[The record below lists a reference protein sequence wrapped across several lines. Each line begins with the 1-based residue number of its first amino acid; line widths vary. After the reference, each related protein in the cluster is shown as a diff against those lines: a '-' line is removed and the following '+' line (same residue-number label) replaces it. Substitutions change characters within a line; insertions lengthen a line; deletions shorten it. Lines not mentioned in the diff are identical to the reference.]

1 MGQVA
6 DYDGRDKQKSSR
18 EVNAIMID
26 VPIPMKLNHR
36 PKYKGLP
43 IPFIVQYYRGVPDFR
58 VTDPNKWQTCVEEKR
73 CGLCGLK
80 HESGRPLF
88 FIGGSI
94 SHETRLFTDPPMHF
108 ECARYAMK
116 VCPFL
121 YLKDKTYVVDRP
133 GDEDKPRETNELM
146 HDKTRMGLFKAAS
159 CWAIEARYESGRKP
173 HKLIQA
179 SPWISVEWFDEIE
192 GHYGRE

>member
-1 MGQVA
+1 MM
-6 DYDGRDKQKSSR
+6 D
-18 EVNAIMID
+18 I
-26 VPIPMKLNHR
+26 PIPMKLRHR

-43 IPFIVQYYRGVPDFR
+43 VPYIVQYYGGVPDFR
-58 VTDPNKWQTCVEEKR
+58 VTDPNKWDKCVEDKR

-88 FIGGSI
+88 FIGGHL
-94 SHETRLFTDPPMHF
+94 SHETRLFTDPGMHF

-121 YLKDKTYVVDRP
+121 YLKDKGYVTGRA
-133 GDEDKPRETNELM
+133 GDEDKPRVTNEFM
-146 HDKTRMGLFKAAS
+146 EEKTRMGLFKAAS
-159 CWAIEARYESGRKP
+159 YRTITARSESGAEQE
-173 HKLIQA
+173 LIQA

-192 GHYGRE
+192 GHYHG